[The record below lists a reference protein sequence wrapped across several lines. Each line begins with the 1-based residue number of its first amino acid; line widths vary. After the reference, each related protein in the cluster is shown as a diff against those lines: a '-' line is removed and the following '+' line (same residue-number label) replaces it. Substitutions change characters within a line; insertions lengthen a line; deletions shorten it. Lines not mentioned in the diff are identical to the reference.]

1 MWVYNKHCLRPRSD
15 FGYGPFPEMGIEGAA
30 LATGI
35 GQTLTLAIYLVVY
48 FVRPIRVHICR
59 QYILLSKRW

>member
-1 MWVYNKHCLRPRSD
+1 
-15 FGYGPFPEMGIEGAA
+15 MGIEGAA

-48 FVRPIRVHICR
+48 LVRPIRVHIRR
-59 QYILLSKRW
+59 QYILPGKRW

>member
-1 MWVYNKHCLRPRSD
+1 
-15 FGYGPFPEMGIEGAA
+15 MGIEGAA

-48 FVRPIRVHICR
+48 FVRPIRVHIRR